1 MASAWVRI
9 LAISAITLTSAAPR
23 SAPSELPAGLAY
35 VSHLRSVVEEAGAC
49 FLPGVS
55 IKYDT
60 FVPCLWRAVM
70 TGHVKHHDA
79 VFIND
84 GLRHGF
90 TAGIDV
96 TRLKGHRWFR
106 NYKSAVTR
114 PPVNKPECAKSL
126 IVFIHAKAHA
136 PTPIL
141 F

>member
-60 FVPCLWRAVM
+60 FVPCLWRAVA